1 MAIDLAAVRDE
12 LRPGLFKVQ
21 GEYPR
26 IPAAHKEI
34 FQTRKSNLNTEIA
47 TQMAYLGAAQYKADG
62 GATVADNRAGQRYKY
77 SITHVGVGLMYAIT
91 RNAIVD
97 NLYKD
102 EFRPMN
108 LGLMNSHM
116 QTKETIAANIL
127 NNAQTQDTTLGGD
140 GVALCSA
147 SHPIDG
153 GNTWSNTFAVQQ
165 SLNES
170 SLANAQIQ
178 IRTGFVDERNLKIM
192 ARARKLVVPPQLE
205 PVALR
210 LLHAEL
216 RPGTNENDPNI
227 LTDLA
232 GGTLSKTPVVWDY
245 LTSSYSWFLK
255 TSIDGLIHFEREAF
269 ETDLQTDFVTDNL
282 LVKSYERYS
291 FNYTDPRCIFG
302 SFPSS

>member
-12 LRPGLFKVQ
+12 LRPGLMKVQ

-34 FQTRKSNLNTEIA
+34 FSTRKSELNTEIA
-47 TQMAYLGAAQYKADG
+47 TQMAYLGAAPYKADG

-77 SITHVGVGLMYAIT
+77 SITHVGVGIMYAIT
-91 RNAIVD
+91 RNAIMD
-97 NLYKD
+97 NLYKQ
-102 EFRPMN
+102 EFRPTN

-116 QTKETIAANIL
+116 QTKETIAANVL
-127 NNAQTQDTTLGGD
+127 NNAQTQDTSLGGD
-140 GVALCSA
+140 GVALCSTA
-147 SHPIDG
+147 HPIDG
-153 GNTWSNTFAVQQ
+153 GNTWSNTFSVQQ

-192 ARARKLVVPPQLE
+192 ARAKKLIVPPQLE

-245 LTSSYSWFLK
+245 LTSSYAWFLK
-255 TSIDGLIHFEREAF
+255 TSIDGLVHFEREGF
-269 ETDLQTDFVTDNL
+269 ETDMQCDFITDNL

-291 FNYTDPRCIFG
+291 FNYIDPRAIFG